1 MNRPIRKV
9 ICLMIPLFLIL
20 LGSSSFAEYVI
31 KLKNGRCLPTPN
43 YWEEQGQ
50 VKFYWGSGVASVP
63 KTNILAVVNVRE
75 KPQEWV
81 PPVKEPAPTAEEATP
96 GKETTSGKE
105 TTPAQAMGE
114 KWGRETAAAA
124 PQGKLDILSYKKQK
138 ALYTEQYEKA
148 YQRYLDASARK
159 DPEAK
164 RKAWLEFN
172 EFGGKVIALEEEVK
186 QKNQGAIPK
195 WWKE

>member
-1 MNRPIRKV
+1 MNRGVKGIIFLLVPF
-9 ICLMIPLFLIL
+9 FLITL
-20 LGSSSFAEYVI
+20 SSISFAEYVI
-31 KLKNGRCLPTPN
+31 KLKNGRCLPTGR

-63 KTNILAVVNVRE
+63 KTSILTVVDVKE

-81 PPVKEPAPTAEEATP
+81 PPVREPAPAKEEATP
-96 GKETTSGKE
+96 LQE
-105 TTPAQAMGE
+105 TTPVKEIGE
-114 KWGRETAAAA
+114 KKVRETIAVA

-138 ALYTEQYEKA
+138 ALYTAQYEKA

-172 EFGGKVIALEEEVK
+172 NFGGKVVALEEEVK
-186 QKNQGAIPK
+186 KKNQGVVPK